1 MRSILAFLIF
11 AVTISGAYAAEDMAN
26 SGTKRQWLGKA
37 RLWSNDEIGDR
48 RDRWRT
54 GSYSLSYIRGTGW
67 NGRLP
72 GSFGD
77 LVEYRIR
84 GEVIAPASLYA
95 ALDPADRRLVGVLQ
109 VGAFTHMRVN
119 QTDVSLGLDLVFT
132 GPQSRM
138 AEFQSAI
145 HQSLGFIATPILG
158 SQLGNAVYPTLN
170 AEASRQYRLSTDGA
184 RRVVFRPFLEGQL
197 GVETYIRAGGDFTF
211 GNLGEGDFQVRD
223 VTTGQRN
230 VALKGNRTRG
240 VSFILGGDVAY
251 VQSSQYLPAAL
262 GPAAQKLRYRLRT
275 GIYAEDERKSLFYG
289 VTWLGREFQGQSSG
303 QILGS
308 VTLRLKF

>member
-1 MRSILAFLIF
+1 MRSLLAFLIF
-11 AVTISGAYAAEDMAN
+11 AVTISSAHAGEN
-26 SGTKRQWLGKA
+26 TSERRWLGKA

-54 GSYSLSYIRGTGW
+54 GSYSLSYIRGSSW

-72 GSFGD
+72 GGFGE
-77 LVEYRIR
+77 LVEYRVR

-95 ALDPADRRLVGVLQ
+95 ALDPADRRLVGILQ
-109 VGAFTHMRVN
+109 VGAISHMRLN
-119 QTDVSLGLDLVFT
+119 ETDVSLGLDLVFT

-138 AEFQSAI
+138 AEFQSGI
-145 HQSLGFIATPILG
+145 HQALGYVATPILG
-158 SQLGNAVYPTLN
+158 SQLGSAVYPTLN
-170 AEASRQYRLSTDGA
+170 AAASREYRLSAEGA
-184 RRVVFRPFLEGQL
+184 RRVVFRPFLEGQV
-197 GVETYIRAGGDFTF
+197 GAETYIRTGGDFTF
-211 GNLGEGDFQVRD
+211 GNLGKGDFQVRD

-230 VALKGNRTRG
+230 VAVKGDRPRG

-262 GPAAQKLRYRLRT
+262 GPTAQKLRYRLRT
-275 GIYAEDERKSLFYG
+275 GIYAEDRKKSLFYG
-289 VTWLGREFQGQSSG
+289 VTWLGREFQGQPSG

>member
-1 MRSILAFLIF
+1 MRSLLAFLII
-11 AVTISGAYAAEDMAN
+11 AVTFSSAQAGED
-26 SGTKRQWLGKA
+26 TTERRWLGKA

-72 GSFGD
+72 GGFGD
-77 LVEYRIR
+77 LVEYRVR

-95 ALDPADRRLVGVLQ
+95 ALDPSDRRLVGILQ

-119 QTDVSLGLDLVFT
+119 KMDVSLGLDLVFT
-132 GPQSRM
+132 GPQTGI
-138 AEFQSAI
+138 AQFQSAI
-145 HQSLGFIATPILG
+145 HQSLGFVPTPILG
-158 SQLGNAVYPTLN
+158 SQLGDAVYPTLN
-170 AEASRQYRLSTDGA
+170 GEISRQYRLNQGGD
-184 RRVVFRPFLEGQL
+184 RRVAFRPFLEGQV
-197 GVETYIRAGGDFTF
+197 GAETYIRAGGDFTF
-211 GNLGEGDFQVRD
+211 GNLGSGDFQVRD

-230 VALKGNRTRG
+230 VALKGDRARG

-262 GPAAQKLRYRLRT
+262 GPTVQKLRYRLRT
-275 GIYAEDERKSLFYG
+275 GIYAEEGRKSLFYG
-289 VTWLGREFQGQSSG
+289 VTWLGREFQGQPNG